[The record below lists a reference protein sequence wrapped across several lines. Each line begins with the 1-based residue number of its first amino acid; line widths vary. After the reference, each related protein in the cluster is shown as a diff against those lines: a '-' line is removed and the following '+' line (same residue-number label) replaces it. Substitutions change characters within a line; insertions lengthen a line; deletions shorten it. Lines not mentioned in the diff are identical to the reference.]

1 MWKFGGNLAGST
13 QWRKP
18 MQLWRM
24 NCQTINIYIVNAY
37 ACVETKCFEPCEQSS
52 KPVLCMFQCRKYLSK
67 FYVYEWMFR
76 QELPRCTK
84 EVMHSCFSLQQGTRI
99 RFLSPDYC
107 SFIFFLLFFFI
118 IFLAGICS
126 AATYTWLFCKMVF
139 LVHFL
144 YSETGGSTWTFHY
157 SVYIR

>member
-107 SFIFFLLFFFI
+107 SFIFFLLFFLLFFWLGYVLQPRI
-118 IFLAGICS
+118 RDCFAKWFFWSIF
-126 AATYTWLFCKMVF
+126 YTVKLGVPPELSTTLFM
-139 LVHFL
+139 
-144 YSETGGSTWTFHY
+144 
-157 SVYIR
+157 